1 MVQRLESLHRAGVRQ
16 LPKVAVAPPAEAE
29 PPPAATPAP
38 VETHEAP
45 HAIDARHNLFEEDLK
60 MSRKA
65 STTRDERIEALSALD
80 AEVKQCTQC
89 FELASTR
96 TQTVFGVGNPQ
107 ARIVFFGEAPGAD
120 EDRQG
125 EPFVGRA
132 GKLLDKIIEA
142 CSFRRQ
148 DVYIMNVLKCRPPNN
163 RTPTV
168 EEANTCRG
176 FFERQVE
183 IIRPEYIVCL
193 GAAAGQALLETTETI
208 GRLRGTFHHWR
219 GIKVVATYH
228 PAYLLRNPSAK
239 RQVWDD
245 MQMLLA
251 DAGIPIPK
259 KA

>member
-163 RTPTV
+163 ADPV
-168 EEANTCRG
+168 AE
-176 FFERQVE
+176 QVE
-183 IIRPEYIVCL
+183 ACRHFLMAQLVILRPKVIVTLGRHSLNLLISPDLRITKIR
-193 GAAAGQALLETTETI
+193 GQ
-208 GRLRGTFHHWR
+208 H
-219 GIKVVATYH
+219 IKKNGQLYLPTYH
-228 PAYLLRNPSAK
+228 PAMILRNPRLEPEFRHDLAK
-239 RQVWDD
+239 
-245 MQMLLA
+245 A
-251 DAGIPIPK
+251 
-259 KA
+259 KALSERT